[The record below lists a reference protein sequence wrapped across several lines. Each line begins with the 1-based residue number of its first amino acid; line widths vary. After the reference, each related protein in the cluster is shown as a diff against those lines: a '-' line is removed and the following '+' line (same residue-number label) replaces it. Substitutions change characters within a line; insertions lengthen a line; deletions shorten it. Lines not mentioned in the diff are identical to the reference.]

1 MGDWYLLSAL
11 SSIVG
16 NAQDELYKVFMYD
29 TDLPRSP
36 KQTIY
41 ALKMLVNGKYE
52 IIVIDDFIPYNT
64 KLNRPAFWDT
74 FTNNVWAILI
84 EKAYAKL
91 SGSYEDI
98 IRGKAS
104 DSFRFIL
111 PHTLKYFDHYGDK

>member
-1 MGDWYLLSAL
+1 
-11 SSIVG
+11 
-16 NAQDELYKVFMYD
+16 MYD